1 MRLPDWQDRLT
12 PIVYERLTWPHEW
25 GKHDCA
31 LWAAVC
37 REAVTGENFYAPYLG
52 TYRSA
57 AGALRRLRAVD
68 GVASPVELADLK
80 LGERL
85 HPAMAKV
92 GDVVAADLW
101 ALGIADDDEPRMG
114 PSLGVCYGH
123 HSLFVGTAK
132 GHDGLVRVLT
142 GQVDHCYG

>member
-12 PIVYERLTWPHEW
+12 PILYERLTWPHEW

-52 TYRSA
+52 TYDSA
-57 AGALRRLRAVD
+57 IGALRRLREVD
-68 GVASPVELADLK
+68 GVNSPAELADLK

-92 GDVVAADLW
+92 GDIVCADLW
-101 ALGIADDDEPRMG
+101 AMGVADETEEARWE
-114 PSLGVCYGH
+114 SLGVCYGH
-123 HSLFVGTAK
+123 HSLFVGT
-132 GHDGLVRVLT
+132 GGNGDGLVRVLT
-142 GQVDHCYG
+142 SAVDHCYG